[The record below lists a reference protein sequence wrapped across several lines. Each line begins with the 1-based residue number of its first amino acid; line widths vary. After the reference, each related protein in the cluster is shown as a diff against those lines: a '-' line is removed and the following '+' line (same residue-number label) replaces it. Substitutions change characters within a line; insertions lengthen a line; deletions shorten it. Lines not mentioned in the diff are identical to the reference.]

1 MNEAALSFS
10 PIKTLVFD
18 WGNTLMINFPQFD
31 GKMADWPTVQ
41 AVEHANAV
49 LEQLSKKYQIVVATN
64 ALESDHEDVKKALA
78 RVNLDSWI
86 SQIFTCRELG
96 SCKPEIGFFEAIE
109 AFTHSNQHEIVLI
122 GDDYFSDIMGAK
134 QAGWSA
140 IWLNPTHQT
149 APNQL
154 PLQDVDVVSLA
165 LLPHALEQGFYP
177 DLNQS
182 LAFCSQ
188 NGFGAALYSHSFLVA
203 ECAYQLS
210 VWLRSAGIEIN
221 PILAHRGGLLHDIA
235 KMQSLNTKPQKD
247 HGIEGAQVLYKLN
260 QPELAEITLRHMLN
274 CLSEPERMPRSWEEK
289 IVNYADKLAEGSSL
303 VSIDERILALQQRYP
318 DYRQSIETHFPAL
331 RKIEAEITSTLKATP
346 EGLLEKLRGALN
358 NKA

>member
-1 MNEAALSFS
+1 MNEAAQSLS

-31 GKMADWPTVQ
+31 GIMADWPTVQ

-109 AFTHSNQHEIVLI
+109 AFTHSNQHEIAMI
-122 GDDYFSDIMGAK
+122 GDDYFSDISGAK

-154 PLQDVDVVSLA
+154 PLQDADIISLA
-165 LLPHALEQGFYP
+165 FLPNALEPGFYP
-177 DLNQS
+177 GVNQS
-182 LAFCSQ
+182 LTFCSQ
-188 NGFGAALYSHSFLVA
+188 NGFSAALFSHSFLVA
-203 ECAYQLS
+203 SCAYQLS
-210 VWLRSAGIEIN
+210 IWLRSAGIEIN

-235 KMQSLNTKPQKD
+235 KMQSLNTKTKKD
-247 HGIEGAQVLYKLN
+247 HGIEGAEVLYKLN

-274 CLSEPERMPRSWEEK
+274 CLTDPERMPRSWEEK

-303 VSIDERILALQQRYP
+303 VRIDERILALQQRYP
-318 DYRQSIETHFPAL
+318 DYSQSIETNFPAL
-331 RKIEAEITSTLKATP
+331 RKIETEITSTLKTTP
-346 EGLLEKLRGALN
+346 EGLLKKLRRALN
-358 NKA
+358 NGA